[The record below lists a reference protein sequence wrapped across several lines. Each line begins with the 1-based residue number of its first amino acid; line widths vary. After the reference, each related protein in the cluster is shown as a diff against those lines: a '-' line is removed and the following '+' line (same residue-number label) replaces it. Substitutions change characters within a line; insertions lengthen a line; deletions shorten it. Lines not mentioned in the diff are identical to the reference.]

1 MLLSILEYIAV
12 FGPWIPN
19 CVLGFT
25 ISSIGVMGF
34 VLFSLLAGREGKN
47 IFMDNFFLSAVN
59 ESSRFV

>member
-47 IFMDNFFLSAVN
+47 IFMDNFFV
-59 ESSRFV
+59 

>member
-34 VLFSLLAGREGKN
+34 VLFSLLAGKEKIYLWI
-47 IFMDNFFLSAVN
+47 IFFYQL
-59 ESSRFV
+59 